1 MRVSTAGLLA
11 LSLML
16 AQGPPPPPPP
26 PARPPQGMVR
36 DPVQR
41 PDPTGTAVIRGRVVA
56 ADTGTP
62 VRWANVNLSPVQ
74 PSPTS
79 VMVSPSG
86 AAGQV
91 VTGRGGVVG
100 GVVGGAPVQLN
111 LMPRGRTVI
120 TDAQGG
126 FEFAALPAGQYRVMA
141 SPGQYAAGYLGM
153 AYGAK
158 RPNGPGSSDSGVP
171 IELADGQRFDKATI
185 ALPRG
190 GVISGRITDDN
201 GDPMARV
208 QIYTMMAIPG
218 STRTQRMGMGAST
231 DDLGHFRIYGLNAG
245 DYVVVA
251 EARGPT
257 FVPPNAPPIETEDS
271 KIGFLTTY
279 YPGTP
284 DEAAAQRVR
293 ARTGAETPALE
304 MRMTTGRLFTIA
316 GIVTD
321 SQGAAAPRMGG
332 QLYKGTNGNNSN
344 YGFSTDEQGRFQMR
358 NVAPGNYRLV
368 VRGNRQPAGPNGQPA
383 DPGEMANMPV
393 ALNADLEGLVVITR
407 PGATI
412 TGKVVYETGPPQLPS
427 GMQSFQMRVN
437 AMPGDPD
444 NGIGFMMPQPALVTP
459 DLSFTMKGL
468 FGEALLRSSG
478 PNAYLKSVS
487 VGGQDVTDTPYEFK
501 NGDQV
506 TLTMTT
512 RASTLEG
519 TVADATGKP
528 AAEAAVLVF
537 ADDKAA
543 WRQTSPRT
551 RRGSVDFTGKYR
563 VAGLL
568 PGRYYIVALPRDRLN
583 IPGSMQDAGFFEQL
597 TKEATTF
604 VVGEDEQRQM
614 DLRISTGS
622 GG

>member
-1 MRVSTAGLLA
+1 M
-11 LSLML
+11 
-16 AQGPPPPPPP
+16 
-26 PARPPQGMVR
+26 
-36 DPVQR
+36 
-41 PDPTGTAVIRGRVVA
+41 
-56 ADTGTP
+56 
-62 VRWANVNLSPVQ
+62 
-74 PSPTS
+74 
-79 VMVSPSG
+79 
-86 AAGQV
+86 
-91 VTGRGGVVG
+91 GGF
-100 GVVGGAPVQLN
+100 VGGAPVQLN
-111 LMPRGRTVI
+111 MMPRGRTVI
-120 TDAQGG
+120 TDAQGA
-126 FEFAALPAGQYRVMA
+126 FEFASLPAGQYRVFA

-153 AYGAK
+153 AYGGK
-158 RPNGPGSSDSGVP
+158 RPNGQGSSDPGLT
-171 IELADGQRFDKATI
+171 IDLADGQRFDKATI

-190 GVISGRITDDN
+190 GVITGRITDDN

-231 DDLGHFRIYGLNAG
+231 DDLGRFRLYGMAPG

-257 FVPPNAPPIETEDS
+257 FVPPNAAPETEES

-293 ARTGAETPALE
+293 ARIGAETPPIE

-321 SQGAAAPRMGG
+321 SQGIAAPRMGG
-332 QLYKGTNGNNSN
+332 QLYKGTNSNNST

-358 NVAPGNYRLV
+358 NVPPGNYRLV
-368 VRGNRQPAGPNGQPA
+368 VRGNRQPAPPNGPPA
-383 DPGEMANMPV
+383 EPGEMANMPL
-393 ALNADLEGLVVITR
+393 ALNADLDGLVVITR

-437 AMPGDPD
+437 AMPGDPE
-444 NGIGFMMPQPALVTP
+444 NGMGFITPQPALVAP

-468 FGEALLRSSG
+468 FGETLLRSSG
-478 PNAYLKSVS
+478 PNTYLKSVS

-519 TVADATGKP
+519 SVADATGKP
-528 AAEAAVLVF
+528 ATEAAVLVF
-537 ADDKAA
+537 SDDKAA

-551 RRGSVDFTGKYR
+551 RRGSVDATGKYR
-563 VAGLL
+563 VSGLL
-568 PGRYYIVALPRDRLN
+568 PGRYYIVALPRERLN
-583 IPGSMQDAGFFEQL
+583 IPGFVQDAGFFEQL
-597 TKEATTF
+597 TKDATTF

-614 DLRISTGS
+614 DLRLSTGS